1 MKYVKKKYSSRRYKQ
16 VLSSPTGSIIRK
28 YDSHQFGIR
37 LTPQLMFPDGIWI
50 AKLFPSS
57 VLLGAKFVFFFGM
70 ASRGPIC
77 SPNMVR

>member
-1 MKYVKKKYSSRRYKQ
+1 
-16 VLSSPTGSIIRK
+16 
-28 YDSHQFGIR
+28 
-37 LTPQLMFPDGIWI
+37 MFPDGIWI

-70 ASRGPIC
+70 ASRGPVC